1 MGHATRLIR
10 SPTPEKWGNQKAG
23 TWPITSLVII
33 LRRGQGFGEMPERE
47 KKNMCFFFFF
57 DLFLF
62 SPGGGGGWVG
72 TGLRFARLASQP
84 AKKKK

>member
-10 SPTPEKWGNQKAG
+10 SPTPEKWVNQKAG

-47 KKNMCFFFFF
+47 KKICVFFFF

-62 SPGGGGGWVG
+62 SPGGGGVGSVLGCGLQGW
-72 TGLRFARLASQP
+72 LRSP
-84 AKKKK
+84 PKKKK